1 MHSTRYLVVVAL
13 ALSVVGRVY
22 ASGAGPPHLACKPAA
37 PDAVSEIRDCATRDA
52 GGQLRIIPSALAHLY
67 FGADGLSAVWIEG
80 VLLHVSRAGRTAP
93 AFPFDNGAD
102 YLVEG
107 VTRVLINGKVGFVDA
122 SLAEAIPPAWD
133 FASPFDG
140 GVAAVCTGCRA
151 VADGE
156 HWLMVGGRWGYI
168 DRRGREVIPV
178 VFAKEE
184 LPPAAEARRRLRNGR

>member
-1 MHSTRYLVVVAL
+1 
-13 ALSVVGRVY
+13 
-22 ASGAGPPHLACKPAA
+22 
-37 PDAVSEIRDCATRDA
+37 
-52 GGQLRIIPSALAHLY
+52 LY
-67 FGADGLSAVWIEG
+67 FNADGLSSVLVQG

-122 SLAEAIPPAWD
+122 SLAEAISPNWD

-140 GVAAVCTGCRA
+140 GVAAVCSGCSA

-156 HWLMVGGRWGYI
+156 HSMMVGGHWGYI
-168 DRRGREVIPV
+168 DRQGRVVVPV
-178 VFAKEE
+178 TFAKSE
-184 LPPAAEARRRLRNGR
+184 LPSAAEARRRLRSGR